1 MFNFFKKKENKPN
14 TNEYKFH
21 QVFVKMKKGA
31 NLYIGQFLKIDA
43 ETIEKDDFIEDV
55 KYYFNDFKTGNVT
68 TKIQTEHQEYCEKY
82 RYGIIKSINNDIVE
96 VLIICT
102 DGFVQKYQINLY
114 NNYNNGDAFIIKDG
128 LLYENNQPVG
138 KITDNRYN
146 PNIQIL
152 LNSIENDRLNVFIKK

>member
-1 MFNFFKKKENKPN
+1 MFNFFKKKENKAN

-55 KYYFNDFKTGNVT
+55 KYYFSDFKTGNVT
-68 TKIQTEHQEYCEKY
+68 TKIQNEHQEYCEKY
-82 RYGIIKSINNDIVE
+82 QYGIIKSINNDIIE
-96 VLIICT
+96 VLIICV